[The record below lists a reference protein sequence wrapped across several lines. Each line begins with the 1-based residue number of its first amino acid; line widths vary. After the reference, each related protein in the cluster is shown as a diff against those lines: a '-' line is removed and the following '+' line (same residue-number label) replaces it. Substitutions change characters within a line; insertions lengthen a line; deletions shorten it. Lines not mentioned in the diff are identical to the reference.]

1 MICLVA
7 LRSISF
13 SLKFGAVVKSIFKSI
28 LSKSNVTNFC
38 GAILVSW
45 TCANTHG
52 KQESC
57 FSREHDTQLISLPLL
72 QQIFSGGLSNSILF
86 KSPVPVLEYLC
97 HRKAMA
103 LFYLFISSN
112 SLGEMKFCFPITFI
126 PQCNS

>member
-1 MICLVA
+1 MLLISVEQYLPA
-7 LRSISF
+7 LEEI
-13 SLKFGAVVKSIFKSI
+13 
-28 LSKSNVTNFC
+28 
-38 GAILVSW
+38 VSW
-45 TCANTHG
+45 ILWYVCKYSYG

-112 SLGEMKFCFPITFI
+112 SLGEMKFCFPIIFI